1 VARSGNWEGKEIR
14 FGIAG
19 SALYTET
26 CTATSSGATNS
37 AVGSFLPLG
46 VLVAMVNMHTGEVI
60 FGGPGSG
67 MYSMIPVVLL
77 TVFIAGLMVGRTPE
91 YLGKKIERYE
101 VKMVMLAT
109 ILTSSALL
117 LIAACD
123 VMGRFAVG
131 SAWNPPGAATAN
143 FSEPGAR
150 GFSEALYAFTSA
162 IANNGSAMAGLNANT
177 RWYNLMLG
185 IGMLAGRYLIILPV
199 LAIAGSL
206 ARKRRLNVEGS
217 MPTHDVVFVL
227 LLTGMILL
235 VTAVTYLPAFFLGPL
250 AEHFR
255 M

>member
-1 VARSGNWEGKEIR
+1 M
-14 FGIAG
+14 
-19 SALYTET
+19 LYTET
-26 CTATSSGATNS
+26 GTATSSGAANC
-37 AVGSFLPLG
+37 AMGSFLPLA
-46 VLVAMVNMHTGEVI
+46 VLVALVNMHTGEVI

-67 MYSMIPVVLL
+67 MYSMIPVMLL

-91 YLGKKIERYE
+91 YIGKKIERYE

-117 LIAACD
+117 LLATCD
-123 VMGRFAVG
+123 ILGRFPVG
-131 SAWNPPGAATAN
+131 SAWNPQGAATAN

-162 IANNGSAMAGLNANT
+162 IANNGSAMAGLNTNT

-185 IGMLAGRYLIILPV
+185 LGMLAGRYLIILPV

-206 ARKRRLNVEGS
+206 SRKRRLNVEGS
-217 MPTHDVVFVL
+217 MPTHDAVFVL